1 MPDASSL
8 PTPEQL
14 RHLGLQSF
22 TAIDLETTGI
32 DPERESIIEWGAQR
46 FVDGHLDNTFR
57 TFVQPGKPVPPEIV
71 QLTGITD
78 HDVADAPDFAVAY
91 RQFGEFW
98 TPTPV
103 VGHHVDFDM
112 GFLKALTKRS
122 LPHATPYPCK
132 GKPVFDTSQFA
143 RFLLPSETGYGLGSL
158 VKSHGIEHRQAHRAL
173 DDAVAT
179 GWLFL
184 MLVKDSL
191 ELDFQTVA
199 TQLRFLEGS
208 RHPLQRFLSKLGNY
222 LAETELTRPITRM
235 TIGAPE
241 TVEEL
246 EEQSLPTEA
255 PGWEESDYRRIFGH
269 GGEMSLAFPG
279 FEERPQQAQMAV
291 GAYQA
296 FRDSKFLCVEAGTG
310 TGKSLAYL
318 APALA
323 WAAGGKMEKRRVI
336 ISTGTKNLQDQ
347 LCNKDLPEL
356 KRAMPFRFRT
366 ALLKGRSNYLC
377 INRWKN
383 VLADPAFRLL
393 PEERVAALP
402 LVRWSRET
410 TTGDFSEVSA
420 VRGPLA
426 VSLRSKL
433 ASDSGVCPGSA
444 CRESRQCFLQ
454 RARRQAQK
462 AHVVVVNHALLFAD
476 VSREGSVLGDY
487 DRLIVDEAHKLEKS
501 AVSHLGIEWSDVTL
515 RRTLGRLYQG
525 GRVERGLLP
534 LLLQKLGKPN
544 RGPLKRLQVEI
555 QSLIDHAQTLN
566 NLGKDFAVGFLRS
579 IDAKVTS
586 TETFGVRK
594 RYQKGEYPWDRL
606 QELAAEVIAQYQPV
620 IEALKTILR
629 LRDDVKEVFPFYTD
643 DTAGELTSVRDA
655 MAEDRENFQFLAHC
669 DDSNWVTWYET
680 SGPPERRFLRIQAAP
695 LDVSGLIYSALWKQL
710 RTGILTSATLAVG
723 TSFDHLINTVGLAQ
737 VPEERRGALLLD
749 SPFDLDRQMMI
760 LSPEYFP
767 SPKNNQ
773 QYLDEVS
780 RLVARLAAT
789 KRGTLVLF
797 TSYQALNQVADTVR
811 SYLEQKGITV
821 LIQGKHGSP
830 ELLLQRFRNE
840 KSSVL
845 FGTDSFWEGIDVVG
859 DALEVLIV
867 TKLPFDVPTDPWI
880 EARNEQITAQGKN
893 AFMEYS
899 VPEAVIRL
907 RQGVGRL
914 IRTRKDRG
922 VVVVADSR
930 MVHTRFGKIFQ
941 DALPTVTTVI
951 QEHKQLTTIFN
962 NFWEHEHDTITD

>member
-1 MPDASSL
+1 M
-8 PTPEQL
+8 
-14 RHLGLQSF
+14 GLQSF
-22 TAIDLETTGI
+22 TSIDLETTGI
-32 DPERESIIEWGAQR
+32 DPEREFIIEWGAQR
-46 FVDGHLDNTFR
+46 FLDGQLDGTFR
-57 TFVQPGKPVPPEIV
+57 TFVKPGKPLPAEIV

-78 HDVADAPDFAVAY
+78 HDVADAPDFIEAY
-91 RQFGEFW
+91 RQFKEFW
-98 TPTPV
+98 KPTPV

-112 GFLKALTKRS
+112 GFLKALTKRT
-122 LPHATPYPCK
+122 LPDPATYPCK
-132 GKPVFDTSQFA
+132 GKPLFDTSQLA
-143 RFLLPSETGYGLGSL
+143 RMLLPSETGYGLGAL
-158 VKSHGIEHRQAHRAL
+158 VKSRGIELRQAHRAL
-173 DDAVAT
+173 DDATAT

-184 MLVKDSL
+184 TLVKDAL
-191 ELDFQTVA
+191 ELDYQTVA
-199 TQLRFLEGS
+199 TQLRFLEDT
-208 RHPLQRFLSKLGNY
+208 RHPLQRFLSKLVNY
-222 LAETELTRPITRM
+222 LAEAEVSRPITRM
-235 TIGAPE
+235 TVGAPE

-246 EEQSLPTEA
+246 EQQSLPAQA
-255 PGWEESDYRRIFGH
+255 PNWKESDYQRIFGH

-291 GAYQA
+291 AAFQV
-296 FRDSKFLCVEAGTG
+296 FRDGNFLCVEAGTG

-323 WAAGGKMEKRRVI
+323 WAAGSKMEKRRLIV
-336 ISTGTKNLQDQ
+336 STGTKNLQDQ

-356 KRAMPFRFRT
+356 KRTMPFQFRT

-410 TTGDFSEVSA
+410 STGDFSEVSA

-426 VSLRSKL
+426 ISLKSKL

-444 CRESRQCFLQ
+444 CKESRSCFLQ

-462 AHVVVVNHALLFAD
+462 AHAVVVNHALLFAD

-501 AVSHLGIEWSDVTL
+501 AVSHLGIEWSDIAL
-515 RRTLGRLYQG
+515 RRTLGRLYLG

-555 QSLIDHAQTLN
+555 QSLIDNTQILSD
-566 NLGKDFAVGFLRS
+566 LGKDFATNFLRL
-579 IDAKVTS
+579 IDAEIT
-586 TETFGVRK
+586 TPNTFGIRK
-594 RYQKGEYPWDRL
+594 RYQKGDYPWNRL
-606 QELAAEVIAQYQPV
+606 QDQVAEIIAQYQPL
-620 IEALKTILR
+620 IEGLKTVLR
-629 LRDDVKEVFPFYTD
+629 LRDDVQETFSYYTD
-643 DTAGELTSVRDA
+643 DMAGELTSVQDA
-655 MAEDRENFQFLAHC
+655 LVEDRDNFQFLAHC

-680 SGPPERRFLRIQAAP
+680 SGPQERRFLSIQAAP
-695 LDVSGLIYSALWKQL
+695 LDVSGLIHSALWKRL
-710 RTGILTSATLAVG
+710 KTGILTSATLAVG

-737 VPEERRGALLLD
+737 VPEERRRTLLLD
-749 SPFDLDRQMMI
+749 SPFDLNRQMII

-780 RLVARLAAT
+780 RLVARVAVT

-797 TSYQALNQVADTVR
+797 TSYQALNQVAETVR
-811 SYLEQKGITV
+811 SYLEQKGITM

-845 FGTDSFWEGIDVVG
+845 LGTDSFWEGIDVVG

-899 VPEAVIRL
+899 VPEAVIKL

-941 DALPTVTTVI
+941 DALPTTTTII
-951 QEHKQLTTIFN
+951 QENKQLTNIFN
-962 NFWEHEHDTITD
+962 NFWTT